1 MNLITQPRTLIDIF
15 LYVHKKTITISY
27 YSSKITKK
35 QFYVLERSCWRPKS
49 ELMKNERWRKFWEY
63 LVFAA
68 PSGRETHNI
77 KCEKKR
83 LAGFLFLFM
92 FFIDYNAVRFET
104 NYRKQQLYKINDFRK
119 NWHQVTPYLLWT
131 NTALSSQGVLAHC
144 QMTQTILSL
153 LYVWENTFSTA
164 HEKWRHYVYK

>member
-35 QFYVLERSCWRPKS
+35 KKQFYVLERSCWRPKS
-49 ELMKNERWRKFWEY
+49 EIKKNERWRKLWEY

-77 KCEKKR
+77 KYEKK
-83 LAGFLFLFM
+83 GFLFL

-144 QMTQTILSL
+144 QTMQTILSL
-153 LYVWENTFSTA
+153 LYFWENTFSTA
-164 HEKWRHYVYK
+164 QEKWRHYVYK